1 MANKK
6 ITSILSKAKKTLSD
20 NERVKKLLAAGKE
33 KLDGLTKS
41 GEDHE
46 SLTYQ
51 LHMIIRMIRAHISG
65 EYSAFSIQSMVL
77 LVFALLYFIIPMD
90 LLPDFIPAIGFTDD
104 ISIVLFVLKS
114 IRDDVAQF
122 ELWEEAETE

>member
-1 MANKK
+1 
-6 ITSILSKAKKTLSD
+6 
-20 NERVKKLLAAGKE
+20 LAAGKE
-33 KLDGLTKS
+33 QLDGLTKS

>member
-6 ITSILSKAKKTLSD
+6 LESIMTKAKDTISS
-20 NERVKKLLAAGKE
+20 NERVKRLLEAGKE
-33 KLDGLTKS
+33 KIDELSENNDDKKS
-41 GEDHE
+41 
-46 SLTYQ
+46 LAYQ
-51 LHMIIRMIRAHISG
+51 LQLIVRMIRAHISG
-65 EYSAFSIQSMVL
+65 EYRAFSIQSIVL
-77 LVFALLYFIIPMD
+77 LVFALIYFITPMD

-114 IRDDVAQF
+114 IRDDVSAF